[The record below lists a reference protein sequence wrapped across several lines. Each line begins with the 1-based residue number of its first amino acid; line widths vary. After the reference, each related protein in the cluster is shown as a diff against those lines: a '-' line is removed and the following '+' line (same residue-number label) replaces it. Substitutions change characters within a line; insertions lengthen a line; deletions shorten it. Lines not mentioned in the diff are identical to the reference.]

1 MKRGIAAFALGLV
14 ALTFGCATPA
24 PLRVMSFNIRT
35 STIDDGENA
44 WPRRRDVLI
53 ETIRSANCDV
63 LGLQEV
69 MAEQLAA
76 VLAALPEYDYY
87 GVGRDDGASGGEFAP
102 ILFRKDRLE
111 LVSAGHFWLSAT
123 PDRPGSVGWD
133 AALPRIATWARLT
146 FRSNPFREFYV
157 YNTHFDHVGEAAR
170 RESARLLRR
179 SIEIIG
185 GRPVLVLG
193 DFNAAPGSDP
203 YRELTGSRGNL
214 AELRDAFVELGLA
227 PRSADAG
234 TTAPASD
241 AEAAAAT
248 AMPLGTFHGFS
259 GVPGERID
267 WVLHNRQWQTLNA
280 AVIAT
285 ALQGVW
291 PSDHFPVTATL
302 RLREPGEPT
311 D

>member
-1 MKRGIAAFALGLV
+1 MNRSLLAFAVGLF
-14 ALTFGCATPA
+14 ALISGCTAPA

-35 STIDDGENA
+35 SSIDDGENA
-44 WPRRRDVLI
+44 WPKRSDVLI
-53 ETIRSANCDV
+53 ESIRNADCDV

-111 LVSAGHFWLSAT
+111 LVSAGHFWLSPT
-123 PDRPGSVGWD
+123 PDRAGSVGWD

-157 YNTHFDHVGEAAR
+157 YNTHFDHVGEVAR

-193 DFNAAPGSDP
+193 DFNATPGSGP
-203 YRELTGSRGNL
+203 YRELTESRGNL

-227 PRSADAG
+227 PRPKDSP
-234 TTAPASD
+234 APASD
-241 AEAAAAT
+241 GAAT
-248 AMPLGTFHGFS
+248 PLGTFHGFS
-259 GVPGERID
+259 GAAGERID
-267 WVLHNRQWQTLNA
+267 WVLHNRQWQTLSA

-285 ALQGVW
+285 AVRGVW